1 MAQVILTWTENI
13 LAMAI
18 IGQNYARRRRPKG
31 PIILVLIAVALI
43 GLLAL
48 AWSRGG
54 EVPTQ
59 RVEKSIPLPAAAK
72 SGAAAGS
79 SQSEG

>member
-1 MAQVILTWTENI
+1 
-13 LAMAI
+13 MAI
-18 IGQNYARRRRPKG
+18 IGQNYGRRRRPKG
-31 PIILVLIAVALI
+31 PIILAVIAVALV

-54 EVPTQ
+54 EVATQ

-72 SGAAAGS
+72 SGAVGGS
-79 SQSEG
+79 SASEG

>member
-1 MAQVILTWTENI
+1 
-13 LAMAI
+13 MAI
-18 IGQNYARRRRPKG
+18 IGQNYGRRRRPIG
-31 PIILVLIAVALI
+31 PFILVGLAVVLVA
-43 GLLAL
+43 LLAL

-72 SGAAAGS
+72 SGAGAGS
-79 SQSEG
+79 TQSEG

>member
-1 MAQVILTWTENI
+1 
-13 LAMAI
+13 MAI
-18 IGQNYARRRRPKG
+18 IGQNYGRRRRPMG
-31 PIILVLIAVALI
+31 PIILVVIGVALI
-43 GLLAL
+43 GLLVL

-72 SGAAAGS
+72 SGAAS
-79 SQSEG
+79 VTTSSEG

>member
-1 MAQVILTWTENI
+1 
-13 LAMAI
+13 MAI
-18 IGQNYARRRRPKG
+18 IGQNYGRRRRPMG
-31 PIILVLIAVALI
+31 PIILIVIAVALI
-43 GLLAL
+43 GLLVL

-72 SGAAAGS
+72 SGAGAGS
-79 SQSEG
+79 TPSEG

>member
-1 MAQVILTWTENI
+1 
-13 LAMAI
+13 MAI
-18 IGQNYARRRRPKG
+18 IGQNYGRRRRPKG
-31 PIILVLIAVALI
+31 PIILVVIAVALV

-59 RVEKSIPLPAAAK
+59 RVEKSIPLPAAATGG
-72 SGAAAGS
+72 SAAGGP
-79 SQSEG
+79 QTEG

>member
-1 MAQVILTWTENI
+1 M
-13 LAMAI
+13 
-18 IGQNYARRRRPKG
+18 G
-31 PIILVLIAVALI
+31 PIILVVIAVALI

-59 RVEKSIPLPAAAK
+59 RVEKSIPLPAAAA
-72 SGAAAGS
+72 SGAAAGGP
-79 SQSEG
+79 QTEG